1 MIINKIMYYILKVF
15 FRILLVPSFLR
26 TNIIFICIVIAMNEH
41 TNKKEYYKIAKNL
54 IISPIF
60 SLSL

>member
-1 MIINKIMYYILKVF
+1 
-15 FRILLVPSFLR
+15 
-26 TNIIFICIVIAMNEH
+26 MNEH